1 MYHDKLTEV
10 SDKIKTLSLTL
21 PQKTAF
27 IKQLEDQPWKVDWSK
42 NFTSD
47 YLHGQRCAEGL
58 LETARGLADT
68 ESGIVPDLSYDAAMN
83 IAGSQAHNQSERF
96 FDINM
101 EIVENIPGKPGSGR
115 SWWVP
120 ITRFDNTFKKDPE
133 KSGS

>member
-1 MYHDKLTEV
+1 
-10 SDKIKTLSLTL
+10 
-21 PQKTAF
+21 
-27 IKQLEDQPWKVDWSK
+27 
-42 NFTSD
+42 
-47 YLHGQRCAEGL
+47 
-58 LETARGLADT
+58 
-68 ESGIVPDLSYDAAMN
+68 MN